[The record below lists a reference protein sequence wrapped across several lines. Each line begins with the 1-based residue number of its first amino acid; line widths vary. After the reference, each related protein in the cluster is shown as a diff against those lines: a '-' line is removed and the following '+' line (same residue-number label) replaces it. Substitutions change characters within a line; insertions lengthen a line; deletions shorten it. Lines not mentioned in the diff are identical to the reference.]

1 MSDISQPSP
10 AIHIGLLLLDGFA
23 LMSYAAIIEPYRAA
37 NILSEQL
44 LYKWAHVSVDGDPV
58 RASNGA
64 TIIADTGIDVAP
76 DCKTLFVFAAGDP
89 YAVGDPAI
97 FAWLRQAAA
106 AGIIIV
112 GVSAGPYIL
121 ARAGLL
127 DGYRAT
133 VHWEHRPAFV
143 ETFPNIIPDPGLF
156 VIDRRR
162 ITGAGGLAG
171 MDLAVELIAREQG
184 YALASQISD
193 WFIQTEPR
201 HADKPQR
208 LALHARYYLQD
219 PRILDVLAVM
229 MSSLEEEIPR
239 KTLAE
244 IAGISVR
251 QLERIFLDRIGE
263 TVSGHYRRLRLEQAR
278 QLLRTTR
285 LSVTNVGLACGFR
298 SSSHFCRVYA
308 AHYGRKPT
316 DEHS

>member
-37 NILSEQL
+37 NILSEQD
-44 LYKWAHVSVDGDPV
+44 LYKWAHVSVDGGAV

-89 YAVGDPAI
+89 YAVGDPAT
-97 FAWLRQAAA
+97 FAWIRQAAA

-133 VHWEHRPAFV
+133 VHWEHRAAFV

-162 ITGAGGLAG
+162 ITCAGGLAG

-184 YALASQISD
+184 HALASQISD

-208 LALHARYYLQD
+208 LALHARYDMAD
-219 PRILDVLAVM
+219 PRILTVLAAM
-229 MSSLEEEIPR
+229 ASSLDEEIER
-239 KTLAE
+239 AALAGM
-244 IAGISVR
+244 AGLSIR
-251 QLERIFLDRIGE
+251 QLERVFHDRVGE
-263 TVSGHYRRLRLEQAR
+263 SLGRHYRRLRLEEAR

-285 LSVTNVGLACGFR
+285 LPVTSVALAAGFK
-298 SSSHFCRVYA
+298 SSSHFARVFTS
-308 AHYGRKPT
+308 HYGHRPS
-316 DEHS
+316 DERL